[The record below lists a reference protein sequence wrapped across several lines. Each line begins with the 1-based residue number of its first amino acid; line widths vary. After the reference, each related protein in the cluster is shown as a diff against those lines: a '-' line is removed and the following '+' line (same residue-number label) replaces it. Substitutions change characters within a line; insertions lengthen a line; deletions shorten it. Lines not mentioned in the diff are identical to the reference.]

1 MAQVLESCR
10 IVALAEKFWQ
20 EVESKQ
26 KWNGAYK
33 TTECSAWWVLQK
45 KKVRCK
51 EYHRKKVT
59 HRNEFLL
66 CFFVVVVGK
75 TSLKGLY
82 TFFTTTLMTEHEI
95 HTHTSIEAYTHYQTC
110 SHSHSQSR
118 VILYVFFRS
127 LSLSSSIACA
137 LQSAK
142 SALHTKMLIVIME
155 GTENKRSEKM
165 AFISRKFLHL
175 SKKKRTRENTTNRE
189 KKRNEMRTKIL
200 PTIWDGYVSVFFPFN
215 QHAEWIRWKFDDF
228 GITDLST
235 GVCLFLSLSSL
246 FSIGNET
253 IRLKREPKW
262 WRLEKVK

>member
-33 TTECSAWWVLQK
+33 TTECSVWWVLQK

-66 CFFVVVVGK
+66 CFFVVVGK

-155 GTENKRSEKM
+155 GTENKRSEKT
-165 AFISRKFLHL
+165 AFISRKCLHL
-175 SKKKRTRENTTNRE
+175 SKKRTRENTTNRGKNGMKWE
-189 KKRNEMRTKIL
+189 QKYCQRFETVM
-200 PTIWDGYVSVFFPFN
+200 WAFFFPSTN
-215 QHAEWIRWKFDDF
+215 
-228 GITDLST
+228 TLSEFVENLMT
-235 GVCLFLSLSSL
+235 SALKICLLVCVSFSRYHRCFLL
-246 FSIGNET
+246 ET
-253 IRLKREPKW
+253 KPYD
-262 WRLEKVK
+262 

>member
-1 MAQVLESCR
+1 MVLIKQRNAAPDECYKRRKSDARNITEKKSR
-10 IVALAEKFWQ
+10 IEMNFCCV
-20 EVESKQ
+20 
-26 KWNGAYK
+26 
-33 TTECSAWWVLQK
+33 
-45 KKVRCK
+45 
-51 EYHRKKVT
+51 
-59 HRNEFLL
+59 
-66 CFFVVVVGK
+66 FFVVVVGK

-175 SKKKRTRENTTNRE
+175 SKKKNKREHNKQR

-200 PTIWDGYVSVFFPFN
+200 PTI
-215 QHAEWIRWKFDDF
+215 
-228 GITDLST
+228 
-235 GVCLFLSLSSL
+235 
-246 FSIGNET
+246 
-253 IRLKREPKW
+253 
-262 WRLEKVK
+262 

>member
-1 MAQVLESCR
+1 MQVISPKKSH
-10 IVALAEKFWQ
+10 A
-20 EVESKQ
+20 SK
-26 KWNGAYK
+26 WIF
-33 TTECSAWWVLQK
+33 V
-45 KKVRCK
+45 V
-51 EYHRKKVT
+51 
-59 HRNEFLL
+59 
-66 CFFVVVVGK
+66 FFVVVGK

-95 HTHTSIEAYTHYQTC
+95 HTHTSIEAYIHYQTC

-175 SKKKRTRENTTNRE
+175 SKKKNKREHNKQR

-200 PTIWDGYVSVFFPFN
+200 PTIWDGYVSVFCPFN

-228 GITDLST
+228 GIKDLST
-235 GVCLFLSLSSL
+235 GVCLFLSLLSL

>member
-1 MAQVLESCR
+1 MKWNGVTQNGSSAWKLQNS
-10 IVALAEKFWQ
+10 IALAEKFWQ

-33 TTECSAWWVLQK
+33 TTECSVWWVLQK

-66 CFFVVVVGK
+66 CFFVVVGK

-95 HTHTSIEAYTHYQTC
+95 HTHTSIEAYTHYQMC
-110 SHSHSQSR
+110 LHSHSQSR

-175 SKKKRTRENTTNRE
+175 SKKKDKREHNKQR

-200 PTIWDGYVSVFFPFN
+200 PTIWDGYVSVFFPSTN
-215 QHAEWIRWKFDDF
+215 
-228 GITDLST
+228 TLSEFVENLMT
-235 GVCLFLSLSSL
+235 LALKICLLVCVSFSRYHRCFLL
-246 FSIGNET
+246 ET
-253 IRLKREPKW
+253 KPYD
-262 WRLEKVK
+262 